1 MCYYKAFLL
10 AFSFAT
16 TRATAQLD
24 AASALDDLAIPRAA
38 AQLDAPSSLDSLLQ
52 SLPLGSAY
60 DMVPDYSFAGAYY
73 SAKALPPLDR
83 PATVTLQPTKDDTDR
98 TQDIQDAIDSLNLVG
113 GGVVEL
119 AAGVYTLSSTSV
131 RLYTQNVTLRGA
143 LAAPGASSP
152 TTVLVSGPPRFV
164 FTIGDPAADISA
176 IKSSQSNITD
186 AYVPVGSRTLS
197 VKDASVFQVGQEI
210 RITKTLSA
218 AWIDSVGMDDLYR
231 E

>member
-1 MCYYKAFLL
+1 MCYYQAFLL
-10 AFSFAT
+10 AFSFAI
-16 TRATAQLD
+16 A
-24 AASALDDLAIPRAA
+24 RAA

-60 DMVPDYSFAGAYY
+60 DKVPDYSFAGAFY
-73 SAKALPPLDR
+73 SAKALPLDR

-98 TQDIQDAIDSLNLVG
+98 TQDIQDAIDSLSLVG

-119 AAGVYTLSSTSV
+119 AAGVYTLSSTSI

-164 FTIGDPAADISA
+164 FTIGDPAADISV
-176 IKSSQSNITD
+176 IKGSQSNITD
-186 AYVPVGSRTLS
+186 AYVPVGSRTLT